1 MGLLQSCTKP
11 SIYASFEPT
20 KTDDTNTWKQ
30 NKRMNLFFKTYC
42 LNLDG
47 IRNASSKE
55 LSELLPLENII
66 HIPEWIKSCKPYD
79 ANWTQ
84 TLFNAKYTYTSVNIS
99 PWNPSD

>member
-1 MGLLQSCTKP
+1 
-11 SIYASFEPT
+11 
-20 KTDDTNTWKQ
+20 
-30 NKRMNLFFKTYC
+30 MNLLYKTYC
-42 LNLDG
+42 LRLDG

-84 TLFNAKYTYTSVNIS
+84 TFFKAKCTRRSTLVHETHGINVE
-99 PWNPSD
+99 